1 MMAILVHARDNGD
14 RTSSGRG
21 GWSGSSMRAL
31 ESRGLVRL
39 VARYTWDESWALTDA
54 GREAADADIRDKIE
68 NGLRT
73 R

>member
-1 MMAILVHARDNGD
+1 MEILIHARDNGGHA
-14 RTSSGRG
+14 SSGRG

-39 VARYTWDESWALTDA
+39 VARYTWDENWALTDA
-54 GREAADADIRDKIE
+54 GREAADAGIRDKIE
-68 NGLRT
+68 KGLRT

>member
-1 MMAILVHARDNGD
+1 
-14 RTSSGRG
+14 
-21 GWSGSSMRAL
+21 MRAL